1 MLNEKDTLLKTNRQ
15 LSKKLET
22 FEGRLTIE
30 NSKLQSIQKE
40 NTDLKENLKE
50 SKREKGKLQ
59 KLLDTQSV
67 MLGRYFNFLTFIESI
82 NKNIKSIEGN
92 KFDSLTKK
100 NNLLTERSKN
110 IEALKANN
118 EKLKREIMNLKLEV
132 RIYEAAQSM
141 VQRLSP
147 NLFLYT

>member
-1 MLNEKDTLLKTNRQ
+1 MLHEKDTLLKTNRQ
-15 LSKKLET
+15 LSKKIET

-67 MLGRYFNFLTFIESI
+67 MLGRYFNCQTFIESI